1 MVLLIIYL
9 KNKGVLILSFQEEND
24 NILKYLIDSMF
35 FNVFDVTD
43 EKARATSN
51 RLEIFVT
58 PVCNQVCG
66 YCYVMKHGNQLYPFN
81 LLDEENMINNLKK
94 ILNWLKLNHK
104 TMDVFDLFSGEI
116 WSDPLG
122 YMVLDTI
129 LEFYKDYRVSMN
141 IVIPSNMSFLFA
153 PNGETK
159 MQWYIDEFKK
169 IGTRLI
175 FSASIDGIFLED
187 KFRKFKYKKDIINII
202 RDQSYYDK
210 IFSFCHKNGY
220 LFHPMVSAK
229 SCKYWIE
236 NFDWYMEM
244 IKKYYGSYLNLMMLE
259 VRDDDWEDEDIKYH
273 HKLLKHIIDFKLEKW
288 FNGDIKRFAKY
299 ITKIDDNS
307 KSESNNIGIFM
318 QGGRLT
324 CAIQNTLCIRLADL
338 AILPCHRTSYEQ
350 NIYGKLEIDGANM
363 KVHSQNVELA
373 IKVYSMNPNYSM
385 PGCDTCDYKYL
396 CMKGCLGSQYETNT
410 DMFMP
415 CKSVCKMEKS
425 KIDFLIDTYENIGV
439 WDSLRDEP
447 KAARLLAVVDEM
459 LTKRGVK

>member
-1 MVLLIIYL
+1 M
-9 KNKGVLILSFQEEND
+9 SFQEEND

-35 FNVFDVTD
+35 FDVFDVTD

-58 PVCNQVCG
+58 PVCNQVCD
-66 YCYVMKHGNQLYPFN
+66 YCYVMKHGNQLYPYN

-129 LEFYKDYRVSMN
+129 LEFYKSYRVSMN

-153 PNGETK
+153 PDGENK
-159 MQWYIDEFKK
+159 MQWYIDEFQK

-187 KFRKFKYKKDIINII
+187 KFRKFKYKKDTINIV

-244 IKKYYGSYLNLMMLE
+244 INKYYGSYLNLMMLE
-259 VRDDDWEDEDIKYH
+259 VRDDNWEDEDIKYH

-288 FNGDIKRFAKY
+288 FNGDVKKFAKY
-299 ITKIDDNS
+299 VTKIDDNLLVQS
-307 KSESNNIGIFM
+307 K
-318 QGGRLT
+318 T
-324 CAIQNTLCIRLADL
+324 
-338 AILPCHRTSYEQ
+338 HY
-350 NIYGKLEIDGANM
+350 
-363 KVHSQNVELA
+363 V
-373 IKVYSMNPNYSM
+373 
-385 PGCDTCDYKYL
+385 
-396 CMKGCLGSQYETNT
+396 
-410 DMFMP
+410 
-415 CKSVCKMEKS
+415 
-425 KIDFLIDTYENIGV
+425 
-439 WDSLRDEP
+439 
-447 KAARLLAVVDEM
+447 
-459 LTKRGVK
+459 